1 MRDRV
6 GGGERGR
13 KRGGGRGG
21 GGERGRK
28 RGGGRGG
35 GGERGRKRGGGGR
48 GRKRGGGGGGGER
61 ESEKEGRWDERERGI
76 VIIADRQMDE
86 RRKEWL
92 PGLILNTVSSPP
104 SSSKFGIAELK
115 SEVPD
120 TITTWN
126 AEAFAIS
133 RDVGLG
139 ISPITELT
147 VKKDLFVSLELPYNI
162 IFAES
167 VTITPLV
174 FYFGS
179 EEFIQVHDE
188 PQLPIAANSKYS
200 RLYV

>member
-1 MRDRV
+1 MSL
-6 GGGERGR
+6 
-13 KRGGGRGG
+13 K
-21 GGERGRK
+21 
-28 RGGGRGG
+28 
-35 GGERGRKRGGGGR
+35 
-48 GRKRGGGGGGGER
+48 
-61 ESEKEGRWDERERGI
+61 
-76 VIIADRQMDE
+76 
-86 RRKEWL
+86 L

-147 VKKDLFVSLELPYNI
+147 VKKDLFVSLELPYSI

>member
-1 MRDRV
+1 M
-6 GGGERGR
+6 R
-13 KRGGGRGG
+13 KRGDGM
-21 GGERGRK
+21 K
-28 RGGGRGG
+28 
-35 GGERGRKRGGGGR
+35 
-48 GRKRGGGGGGGER
+48 
-61 ESEKEGRWDERERGI
+61 ERGI
-76 VIIADRQMDE
+76 VIIADIDKWM
-86 RRKEWL
+86 KEGMSLKL

-104 SSSKFGIAELK
+104 SSSKFGVAELK

-167 VTITPLV
+167 VTITPV
-174 FYFGS
+174 IFYFGS
-179 EEFIQVHDE
+179 EDYIQVHDE
-188 PQLPIAANSKYS
+188 INEPPYS
-200 RLYV
+200 CKQQIGLDA